1 VTPVETDVVDEAAQ
15 VLATEAGRP
24 AQGTSRK
31 PGTLRASA
39 KPGER
44 TSLTRKGLL
53 HLILTIVGI
62 AMVFPFIWMLLTSF
76 KTLPQLL
83 QDPLSFWPDP
93 WTFSNY
99 SDAWN
104 AAPFAQAYMNSIYI
118 TVLAVVGTL
127 LTASMAGY
135 AFARIKF
142 RGSKIIFIIFLATQM
157 IPKQVTLIPF
167 YLIMSNFGWVDSH
180 LSLIIPAMMVNPF
193 AVFLMRQF
201 VMSLPR
207 ELEEAA
213 LMDGAGRWRTFWSVV
228 LPNLGPGIG
237 ALSIIVAL
245 DVFNAFLFPLVLLNS
260 PDLFTVPLLLSSFS
274 GQYGAVNYGLIM
286 AASAVATIPM
296 LVAFV
301 IGQRKIIA
309 SMAAS
314 GLGGR

>member
-1 VTPVETDVVDEAAQ
+1 MTNVDIDLAAP
-15 VLATEAGRP
+15 G
-24 AQGTSRK
+24 GTSRSIS
-31 PGTLRASA
+31 GAARTRAS
-39 KPGER
+39 
-44 TSLTRKGLL
+44 
-53 HLILTIVGI
+53 LIHIVLAAVGI
-62 AMVFPFIWMLLTSF
+62 AMVFPFLWMLITSF

-83 QDPLSFWPDP
+83 QDPLSFWPAP
-93 WTFSNY
+93 WTFDNY
-99 SDAWN
+99 ANAWN

-142 RGSKIIFIIFLATQM
+142 RGSRALFILFLATQM

-167 YLIMSNFGWVDSH
+167 YLLMSNLGWVDSH
-180 LSLIIPAMMVNPF
+180 LSLIVPAMMVNPF

-201 VMSLPR
+201 VLSLPR

-213 LMDGAGRWRTFWSVV
+213 IVDGAGRLRIFWSVI
-228 LPNLGPGIG
+228 LPNLRPGLG

-245 DVFNAFLFPLVLLNS
+245 DVWNSFLFPLVLLNS
-260 PDLFTVPLLLSSFS
+260 PDLFTVPLLLSSFR
-274 GQYGAVNYGLIM
+274 GQFGSINYGLVM

-296 LVAFV
+296 LIAFV
-301 IGQRKIIA
+301 IGQRKIIS